1 MQTGEP
7 ESRSSGPRHL
17 DRWLLVALMLIA
29 LTARLVPGERTVDD
43 AYITFRYARN
53 LLEGRGFVYNP
64 GERVLGTTTP
74 LYTLL
79 LAGLSLASSSRD
91 FPALALRINALAG
104 ALSVGLLYAL
114 GKRFAGHR
122 APAVAVALL
131 WALTPYSVTFAVGGM
146 ETDPT
151 IALLLAAAYTHIAG
165 KPRALAILSALAL
178 LARPDTA
185 ILLSLLWLDLLIAR
199 RRVPWREG
207 AITLALLAPW
217 LVFGTLYFGS
227 PLTGSIAAKSA
238 AYRLPPGSAFVRLL
252 QTYATPFFEREV
264 ISPYGVFVLLVL
276 YLALCAMG
284 SRDGFRRNHRTWPI
298 SVYPFAYFAVFSAAN
313 PLIFRWYMSPPLPFY
328 FLLILTGAWTIIRD
342 ITTSVVGRL
351 VVGKSVHWDTN
362 HPIPNFPIPNFP
374 ITNLPIYPFIL
385 LAAAALA
392 LTLNAWTLHPD
403 HGPDRPAPEMAWF
416 KLELLYARA
425 ADIVLA
431 HAAPGD
437 TLCAGDIG
445 VLGYRTDMRVL
456 DTVGL
461 VTPETASHYPADSA
475 IYVIN
480 YAIPADLVLAL
491 DPDYIVILEVYGRLG
506 LLPDPRFQA
515 RYRLLEK
522 IETDIYGSK
531 GMLIFERR
539 YISKVYFKG
548 DFLGIPG
555 RRGYLSGVAATL
567 STTTR

>member
-1 MQTGEP
+1 MQTNES
-7 ESRSSGPRHL
+7 ESRSSGPKHL
-17 DRWLLVALMLIA
+17 DRFLLIVLMLIA

-53 LLEGRGFVYNP
+53 IVEGRGFVYNL

-79 LAGLSLASSSRD
+79 LAGLALVSGFRD
-91 FPALALRINALAG
+91 FPTLALGINALAG
-104 ALSVGLLYAL
+104 AFSVGLLYVL

-131 WALTPYSVTFAVGGM
+131 WAVTPYSVTFAVGGM
-146 ETDPT
+146 ETDLA
-151 IALLLAAAYTHIAG
+151 IALLLAAAYAHTIV
-165 KPRALAILSALAL
+165 KPRALIILSTLAL
-178 LARPDTA
+178 LVRPDTA
-185 ILLSLLWLDLLIAR
+185 ILLGLLWLDLTVAR
-199 RRVPWREG
+199 RKIPWREG
-207 AITLALLAPW
+207 LTTLALLIPW
-217 LVFGTLYFGS
+217 LIFGTLYFGN
-227 PLTGSIAAKSA
+227 PLTTSIAAKSA

-276 YLALCAMG
+276 YLALCALG
-284 SRDGFRRNHRTWPI
+284 SRDAFRRNHRTW
-298 SVYPFAYFAVFSAAN
+298 SLSAYPFAYFAVFALAN

-328 FLLILTGAWTIIRD
+328 LLLIFTGAWTIIRD
-342 ITTSVVGRL
+342 ITTL
-351 VVGKSVHWDTN
+351 VVGKLVHLDTN
-362 HPIPNFPIPNFP
+362 HPITNLPIPNLPITNLP
-374 ITNLPIYPFIL
+374 ITNLPIYQLAL
-385 LAAAALA
+385 LTTAALA

-403 HGPDRPAPEMAWF
+403 HGPDCPAPEMAWF
-416 KLELLYARA
+416 KLELLYDRA
-425 ADIVLA
+425 AETVRS

-445 VLGYRTDMRVL
+445 VLGYRTDLHIL

-461 VTPETASHYPADSA
+461 VTPETARYYPADPD
-475 IYVIN
+475 IYIIN

-522 IETDIYGSK
+522 LETDIYGSD

-539 YISKVYFKG
+539 
-548 DFLGIPG
+548 
-555 RRGYLSGVAATL
+555 
-567 STTTR
+567 